1 MNDFIK
7 LDRIT
12 DDPIGTMRKN
22 ARKTM
27 PPKIETKWQKKLYKH
42 LADMKPHKVSKN
54 FHDKKLVNYAVDR
67 DNACAFTVNAK
78 ERGKA
83 DKNTVLIAMHNGNF
97 VELKKRV
104 YKQLLSITRGAVR
117 IVINSRAKHNKVIS
131 SDMVIDITSINDI
144 LTTIDMIQSLRGAA
158 ALVTPMTRNSD
169 KIIRS
174 YWCLDTDNG
183 IKFTEDVY
191 EIEDILS
198 LISD

>member
-1 MNDFIK
+1 M
-7 LDRIT
+7 
-12 DDPIGTMRKN
+12 
-22 ARKTM
+22 
-27 PPKIETKWQKKLYKH
+27 
-42 LADMKPHKVSKN
+42 
-54 FHDKKLVNYAVDR
+54 
-67 DNACAFTVNAK
+67 
-78 ERGKA
+78 
-83 DKNTVLIAMHNGNF
+83 LIAMHNGNF

-104 YKQLLSITRGAVR
+104 YKQLLSIARGAVR
-117 IVINSRAKHNKVIS
+117 IVINNRAKHNKVIS

-191 EIEDILS
+191 ELEDILS